1 MSGIPTAT
9 ISQSVVEKQRRAR
22 RPYRGRF
29 ERLVQRAL
37 RQVPTRWADRLEN
50 VAIVIADEPS
60 AQQRAAA
67 GVGPGDDLYGLYEGI
82 PRTQRPAGYG
92 MVLPDK
98 ITIFQRSIEAD
109 CRSEAAIVAE
119 VRHTIIHELAHHFGI
134 DDARLDELGF
144 D

>member
-1 MSGIPTAT
+1 VAPRA
-9 ISQSVVEKQRRAR
+9 RRER

-37 RQVPTRWADRLEN
+37 AQLPRRWADRLEN
-50 VAIVIADEPS
+50 VAIVVADEPTPH
-60 AQQRAAA
+60 QRAAA
-67 GVGPGDDLYGLYEGI
+67 GLGPRDELYGLYEGI
-82 PRTQRPAGYG
+82 PRTQRAAGYG

-109 CRSEAAIVAE
+109 CRSEGAIVAE

-134 DDARLDELGF
+134 DDAHLDEIGF